1 MGSCY
6 HSSKGA
12 VRLLTKSLAME
23 FAPIKVRVNSVHPGL
38 IETVMGQE
46 VVTGFSSALQVG
58 DNEARTRLAQLH
70 PLGHLGRDGD
80 IADAIVFLASDKSA
94 FMTGSEVV
102 VDGGF
107 TAQ

>member
-1 MGSCY
+1 MA
-6 HSSKGA
+6 KTWK
-12 VRLLTKSLAME
+12 LLPEIRRTQQGMS
-23 FAPIKVRVNSVHPGL
+23 PVCPS
-38 IETVMGQE
+38 QE